1 MLELRLGAEAS
12 THVESREPVDFRFAP
27 LTDKHLERI
36 TRSLSNRVSGSFS
49 SLLENGPL
57 LWRSPA
63 ELAALSLFELDL
75 RIESI
80 ETNPEVATVW
90 VGDRWV
96 DHIPAFRLRKGTTE
110 LVIDLVGDS
119 FGRTPE
125 RIALTTAL
133 KRAYETRRIRYG
145 VLRRADVK
153 AEPRQRNARLV
164 LRSRRYAVDPQTA
177 LAITATLSADG
188 MHTVGSVVAA
198 NQTASNVREA
208 VYALAA
214 RRRIAIDLWATEPE
228 GMAVSLAPGEKRP

>member
-12 THVESREPVDFRFAP
+12 PHDVSHEPVDFRFTP

-57 LWRSPA
+57 LWRNPV

-90 VGDRWV
+90 VGGKWV
-96 DHIPAFRLRKGTTE
+96 THIPTFRLRKGTTE
-110 LVIDLVGDS
+110 LVVDLVGDAYA
-119 FGRTPE
+119 RTPE
-125 RIALTTAL
+125 RLALTDAL
-133 KRAYETRRIRYG
+133 ERAYETRRIRYG

-164 LRSRRYAVDPQTA
+164 LRSRRYEVDLQTA
-177 LAITATLSADG
+177 LAVTATLSADG
-188 MHTVGSVVAA
+188 PHTVGSVVAA
-198 NQTASNVREA
+198 NPNASNVREA

-214 RRRIAIDLWATEPE
+214 RRRIAIDLWAGEPE
-228 GMAVSLAPGEKRP
+228 GMAVSLAPGEKWR